1 MIDSIIGSVFF
12 EFVGAL
18 TKWVVYAV
26 LHKIR
31 RKRIISFREMWDGR
45 KGSQNPEII
54 LHGFSNTLLGLLVV
68 VGLFVLVLKLT

>member
-1 MIDSIIGSVFF
+1 
-12 EFVGAL
+12 
-18 TKWVVYAV
+18 
-26 LHKIR
+26 
-31 RKRIISFREMWDGR
+31 MWDGR